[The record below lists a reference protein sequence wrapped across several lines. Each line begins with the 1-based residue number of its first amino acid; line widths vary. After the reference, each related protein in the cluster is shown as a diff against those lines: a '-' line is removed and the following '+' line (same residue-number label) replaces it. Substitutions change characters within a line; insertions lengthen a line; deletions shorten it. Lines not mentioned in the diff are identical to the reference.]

1 MFLCRGAQH
10 EVEKRKRANVINS
23 SSRKL
28 QFKKQK
34 QALSRRLPQTHFV
47 LFRHTSAY
55 PHLLR
60 GDQTILRPNLN
71 AIALVA
77 LFHNTF
83 CRLGFVHAYETEHAK
98 SC

>member
-10 EVEKRKRANVINS
+10 EVEIRKRENVINS

-77 LFHNTF
+77 
-83 CRLGFVHAYETEHAK
+83 
-98 SC
+98 